1 MQQITWGQVLFISL
15 AETTRHWDFN
25 CILMIRKGREKKG
38 EGKGGKRRQTGEMRA
53 ITNKHEGT

>member
-38 EGKGGKRRQTGEMRA
+38 EGKGGRGDKQE
-53 ITNKHEGT
+53 K

>member
-25 CILMIRKGREKKG
+25 CILMIRKGRKKKG
-38 EGKGGKRRQTGEMRA
+38 EGKGGEEETNRRNES
-53 ITNKHEGT
+53 NY